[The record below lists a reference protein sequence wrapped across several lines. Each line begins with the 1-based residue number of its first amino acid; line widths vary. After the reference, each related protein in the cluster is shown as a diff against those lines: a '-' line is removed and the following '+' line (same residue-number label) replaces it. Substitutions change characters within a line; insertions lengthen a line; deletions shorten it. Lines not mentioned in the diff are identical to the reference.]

1 MEIEAKLGGGQTI
14 HSGPS
19 FVRLRYNN
27 STHTVPL
34 IHISSSLQH
43 LLYFSSVTHK
53 TSLVQR
59 CGTNLHY
66 RERGDYVSV
75 AQ

>member
-1 MEIEAKLGGGQTI
+1 MGDGQTI
-14 HSGPS
+14 HGGSS
-19 FVRLRYNN
+19 FVRPRYNN

-43 LLYFSSVTHK
+43 VLYFSSVTHK

-59 CGTNLHY
+59 CGTNLHD
-66 RERGDYVSV
+66 RERDDYASA